1 MVVLKIS
8 GIYTDKGEVE
18 LMKASNYVY
27 CPKCGEEY
35 NAANTKHECDPE
47 ILAQI
52 EADRKADAEVRA
64 KGDGES

>member
-1 MVVLKIS
+1 MA
-8 GIYTDKGEVE
+8 
-18 LMKASNYVY
+18 KARNRVY

-35 NAANTKHECDPE
+35 DAAANTHECDPE

-64 KGDGES
+64 KGDGSES

>member
-1 MVVLKIS
+1 V
-8 GIYTDKGEVE
+8 
-18 LMKASNYVY
+18 KASNYVY